1 MEWGP
6 HGLNVTVATD
16 QCFGLGH
23 GSEYQKDDVV
33 RIADVGQALGCL
45 VDFDGLDIWQKVGQQ
60 CFLLVAGQLEPGVGE
75 HLQQFTGRVVTG

>member
-33 RIADVGQALGCL
+33 RIADVGQALGCA
-45 VDFDGLDIWQKVGQQ
+45 
-60 CFLLVAGQLEPGVGE
+60 CFLVSLPLRYLKAKSEPRA
-75 HLQQFTGRVVTG
+75 QQQSKTACP